1 MFCSRLELGQS
12 SRLLEVASGSGG
24 PALFT
29 AATTGCRIIGVDIHQ
44 AGIAEGNKVAR
55 ERGLAE
61 RVCFVCPNARE
72 RLSFEDGGFSAVIC
86 VDSINHLYERATL
99 LGEWHRLVHSRGRIL
114 FTDPI
119 TLTGL
124 LRREE
129 MIVRS
134 DGMGEFVFT
143 PPGLDEREWDAS
155 EMARLPHS
163 GVQLDGLSRHD
174 ALHSK
179 LRRALRSVK
188 ARPLPCY
195 TLWVTSNQ
203 GAHRFA

>member
-1 MFCSRLELGQS
+1 VFCSRLELGQS

-86 VDSINHLYERATL
+86 STRSTICTSEQRSWVSGIGSCTL
-99 LGEWHRLVHSRGRIL
+99 AAGFCSPTRSPSLGFCGA
-114 FTDPI
+114 
-119 TLTGL
+119 
-124 LRREE
+124 RR
-129 MIVRS
+129 
-134 DGMGEFVFT
+134 
-143 PPGLDEREWDAS
+143 
-155 EMARLPHS
+155 
-163 GVQLDGLSRHD
+163 
-174 ALHSK
+174 
-179 LRRALRSVK
+179 
-188 ARPLPCY
+188 
-195 TLWVTSNQ
+195 
-203 GAHRFA
+203 